1 MLLLQHSSSK
11 EGSQTGHSQ
20 VGHCLNQKLELYCEP
35 LLYSPSITLSRDVSS
50 LLLNHFRDVTSN
62 TFSREAIS
70 QSITLPC

>member
-11 EGSQTGHSQ
+11 EGSQIGHRQ
-20 VGHCLNQKLELYCEP
+20 RHCLNQKLGIHCEP
-35 LLYSPSITLSRDVSS
+35 LLYSPSITLSHDVSS

-70 QSITLPC
+70 QSITRPC